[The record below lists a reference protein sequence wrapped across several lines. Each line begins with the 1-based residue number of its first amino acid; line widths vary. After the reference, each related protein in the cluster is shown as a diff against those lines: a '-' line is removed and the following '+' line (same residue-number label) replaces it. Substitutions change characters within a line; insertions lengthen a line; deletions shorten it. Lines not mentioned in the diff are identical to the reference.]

1 MIALDTNIL
10 ARLVAVDDLRQHKA
24 VVKLIGSGQACFVPL
39 TVSLELEWVLRGR
52 FGFDRRLIIKIFQE
66 LLRGRDLHFERE
78 ADVLEAIRL
87 HDAGLDFA
95 DALHLLTSS
104 QCDELVTFDDQRFA
118 ARANRLSLKPPC
130 RVLRS

>member
-10 ARLVAVDDLRQHKA
+10 ARLVASDDLRQHKA
-24 VVKLIGSGQACFVPL
+24 VVRLVGSGQACFVPL
-39 TVSLELEWVLRGR
+39 TVALELEWVLRGS
-52 FGFDRRLIIKIFQE
+52 FGLDRPLIVKIFQE

-95 DALHLLTSS
+95 DALHLLTSA

-118 ARANRLSLKPPC
+118 ARANRLRLKPPC